1 MTETPRRYPRFAR
14 ADRAEHLLLLAVF
27 TTLAVTGLVQKFAES
42 GLSQAIIA
50 ALGGI
55 ESTRNIHHVAAV
67 VLMLEGVFHLG
78 TASYKVLVRRTRL
91 DMLPGLTDFRRA
103 WGAFVYNLGLAK
115 ERPQEGRYTFAEKA
129 EYWAVVWGTVVM
141 AITGFM
147 MWNPISTTR
156 LLPGQIV
163 PAAKAAHGYEAI
175 LAVLA
180 ILIWHVYHVH
190 LRHFN
195 KSMFTGSLD
204 EHEMIEDHPLE
215 LADLKAGVA
224 QRRVDPKALARRRRV
239 FLPVYGVIAAV
250 LLVGVY
256 AFVAYEQTAITTLPE
271 PVEVP
276 IYLPLTPTPIPTRP
290 PTATPQPTRASAPTA
305 TPAAGASATVGSAL
319 TWNADIGAILLG
331 RCGACHTGDSG
342 MAGLDLSTYSG
353 ALRGG
358 DDGPA
363 VAPGDTAASLLVQ
376 RQQAGGHPGQL
387 TPEELDLVIQWIL
400 AGAQE

>member
-1 MTETPRRYPRFAR
+1 MAETPRRYLRFAR
-14 ADRAEHLLLLAVF
+14 TDRAEHIVLLTIF

-42 GLSQAIIA
+42 GVSQAIIS

-55 ESTRNIHHVAAV
+55 ESTRTIHHVAAV

-78 TASYKVLVRRTRL
+78 TASYKVLVRHTRL
-91 DMLPGLTDFRRA
+91 DMLPGLMDIRRA
-103 WGAFVYNLGLAK
+103 WGAFIYNLGLAK
-115 ERPQEGRYTFAEKA
+115 DRPQEGRYTFAEKA

-156 LLPGQIV
+156 FLPGQFI

-180 ILIWHVYHVH
+180 ILIWHIYHVH

-195 KSMFTGSLD
+195 KSMFTGRLD
-204 EHEMIEDHPLE
+204 EHEMIEDHALE

-224 QRRVDPKALARRRRV
+224 QRPVDPKAVARRRKV

-250 LLVGVY
+250 LLAGVY
-256 AFVAYEQTAITTLPE
+256 AFVSYEQTAITTLPE

-276 IYLPLTPTPIPTRP
+276 IYLPLTPTALPTRP
-290 PTATPQPTRASAPTA
+290 PTATPEPTRPPAASE
-305 TPAAGASATVGSAL
+305 TPAAGPSATPGSAL
-319 TWNADIGAILLG
+319 SWTVDVGPILLG
-331 RCGACHTGDSG
+331 RCGACHSGTGG

-353 ALRGG
+353 ALQGG
-358 DDGPA
+358 RDGP
-363 VAPGDTAASLLVQ
+363 VIAPGDPAASLLVQ

-387 TPEELDLVIQWIL
+387 TPEELELIIQWIL
-400 AGAQE
+400 AGAPE